1 MPIAFVFI
9 NSESGAEDELL
20 EELKKIEN
28 VVEAHGIYG
37 LYDVVVKVK
46 ADTMDELKDMIH
58 RKLRRLDNVRSTL
71 TMIVM
76 EGR

>member
-9 NSESGAEDELL
+9 NSESGAEDELV

-28 VVEAHGIYG
+28 VVEAHGVYG
-37 LYDVVVKVK
+37 VYDVVVKVK

-58 RKLRRLDNVRSTL
+58 LKIRTLDNVRSTL
-71 TMIVM
+71 TMIVI
-76 EGR
+76 EGK